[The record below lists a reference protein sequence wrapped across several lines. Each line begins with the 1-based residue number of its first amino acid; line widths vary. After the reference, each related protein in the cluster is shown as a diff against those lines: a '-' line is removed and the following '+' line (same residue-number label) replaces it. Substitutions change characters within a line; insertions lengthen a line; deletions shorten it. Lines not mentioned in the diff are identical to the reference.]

1 MPELSAEL
9 VTIVMLGSVLA
20 LVITGFPLAYII
32 GFIGIALGIFLWQE
46 QVSSVFYLR
55 VYRLMVNRVLL
66 AVPLFVFMGAMLER
80 SGIIERLYATLYLW
94 LGGFRGGLAVVTV
107 IVGTIMAATVG
118 VITAS
123 VTLLTLVALPSMVRR
138 GYSKSFA
145 AGAVTAGGI
154 LGILIPPS
162 VMIVVYGPMAQLSV
176 GKMFFGAFVPGFML
190 AIGYITYIVVRAFA
204 QPDIGPPVPLEER
217 AVPFLKK
224 TGMLAVS
231 IVPPAIL
238 IFSVLGVIF
247 LGIATPTEA
256 AATGAFMAM
265 LLTIGYRR
273 FNMQVLKDVLTTMLR
288 LSGFIFLV
296 GTMSF
301 AFVGV
306 FLGYGCNVVVTEL
319 VMNMPGGKWGAF
331 ALIMFVIFLL
341 GFFIDWIGIL
351 FIMVPIITPI
361 FEALGFD
368 PIWAAVMVCVN
379 LQTSFMTPPFAMGIY
394 ICRGAADPELGI
406 AVMDIIR
413 GIIPYVLIVLVVMVL
428 LVIFPNLITWL
439 PGLMIEGA

>member
-1 MPELSAEL
+1 MIELSPEL
-9 VTIVMLGSVLA
+9 VTIIMLGGVLL
-20 LVITGFPLAYII
+20 LVMTGFPLAYVI
-32 GFIGIALGIFLWQE
+32 GFIGIAVGIFLWGGG
-46 QVSSVFYLR
+46 VSQVFYLR

-66 AVPLFVFMGAMLER
+66 AVPLFVFMGSMLER

-94 LGGFRGGLAVVTV
+94 LGGFRGGLAVVT
-107 IVGTIMAATVG
+107 ILVGTVMAATVG

-123 VTLLTLVALPSMVRR
+123 VTLLTLVALPSMIRR

-145 AGAVTAGGI
+145 AGACTAGGI

-162 VMIVVYGPMAQLSV
+162 VMIVVYGPMAEISV
-176 GKMFFGAFVPGFML
+176 GKMFFGAFIPGFIL
-190 AIGYITYIVVRAFA
+190 AVGYTGYVVIRALF
-204 QPDIGPPVPLEER
+204 QPHIAPPVPIEER
-217 AVPFLKK
+217 TVPFLKK
-224 TGMLAVS
+224 TGMLTAS
-231 IVPPAIL
+231 LVPPGIL

-256 AATGAFMAM
+256 AACGALMATLM
-265 LLTIGYRR
+265 TIGYRR
-273 FNMQVLKDVLTTMLR
+273 FSWPVLRDVMTTTLR

-306 FLGYGCNVVVTEL
+306 FLGYGCGEVVTDL
-319 VMNMPGGKWGAF
+319 ILGMPGGRWGAF
-331 ALIMFVIFLL
+331 GVIMAVVFLL

-361 FEALGFD
+361 FEVLGFD
-368 PIWAAVMVCVN
+368 PIWAAIMVCVN

-394 ICRGAADPELGI
+394 ICRGAADPSLGVV
-406 AVMDIIR
+406 VMDIIR
-413 GIIPYVLIVLVVMVL
+413 GIIPYVLIVVSVIVL
-428 LVIFPNLITWL
+428 LAIFPQLVTWL
-439 PGLMIEGA
+439 PGLMIE

>member
-9 VTIVMLGSVLA
+9 VTILMLGGVLA
-20 LVITGFPLAYII
+20 LVISGFPLAYII
-32 GFIGIALGIFLWQE
+32 GFIGIAVGIFLWEE
-46 QVSSVFYLR
+46 QVSQVFYLR

-94 LGGFRGGLAVVTV
+94 LGGFRGGLAVVTI

-123 VTLLTLVALPSMVRR
+123 VTLLTLVALPSMVKR

-145 AGAVTAGGI
+145 AGACTAGGI

-162 VMIVVYGPMAQLSV
+162 VMIVVYGPMAEISV
-176 GKMFFGAFVPGFML
+176 GKMFFGAFIPGFML
-190 AIGYITYIVVRAFA
+190 SVGYISYIVIRAFA
-204 QPDIGPPVPLEER
+204 QKDIGPPVPIEER
-217 AVPFLKK
+217 AVPFAKK
-224 TGMLAVS
+224 TGMLLGS
-231 IVPPAIL
+231 LVPPAIL

-256 AATGAFMAM
+256 AATGAFMSM
-265 LLTIGYRR
+265 ILTIGYRR
-273 FNMQVLKDVLTTMLR
+273 FNLKVLTDVLTTMLR

-306 FLGYGCNVVVTEL
+306 FLGFGCNVVVTEL
-319 VMNMPGGKWGAF
+319 VMGMPGGKWGAF
-331 ALIMFVIFLL
+331 GVIMFVIFML

-368 PIWAAVMVCVN
+368 PIWAAIMVCVN

-394 ICRGAADPELGI
+394 ICRGAADPALGVV
-406 AVMDIIR
+406 VMDIIR
-413 GIIPYVLIVLVVMVL
+413 GIIPYVIIVLGVLVL
-428 LVIFPNLITWL
+428 LAIFPQLVTWL
-439 PGLMIEGA
+439 PGLMID

>member
-1 MPELSAEL
+1 MIELSPEL
-9 VTIVMLGSVLA
+9 VTIIMLGGVLF
-20 LVITGFPLAYII
+20 LVMTGFPLAYII
-32 GFIGIALGIFLWQE
+32 GFIGIVMGVFLWGE
-46 QVSSVFYLR
+46 GVSQVFYLR

-107 IVGTIMAATVG
+107 LVGTVMAATVG

-123 VTLLTLVALPSMVRR
+123 VTLLTLVALPSMVKR

-145 AGAVTAGGI
+145 AGACTAGGI

-162 VMIVVYGPMAQLSV
+162 VMIVVYGPMAEISV
-176 GKMFFGAFVPGFML
+176 GKMFFGAFVPGFIL
-190 AIGYITYIVVRAFA
+190 SAGYIGYIVIRAFV
-204 QPDIGPPVPLEER
+204 QRDIGPPVPVEER
-217 AVPFLKK
+217 AVPFMKK
-224 TGMLAVS
+224 TGMLLVS
-231 IVPPAIL
+231 LVPPAIL
-238 IFSVLGVIF
+238 IFAVLGVIF

-273 FNMQVLKDVLTTMLR
+273 FSLKVLTDVLTTMLR

-296 GTMSF
+296 GSMSF

-306 FLGYGCNVVVTEL
+306 FLGYGCGEVVTDL
-319 VMNMPGGKWGAF
+319 ILGVPGGKWGAF
-331 ALIMFVIFLL
+331 GVIMFVVFLL

-361 FEALGFD
+361 FEVLGFD

-394 ICRGAADPELGI
+394 ICRGAADPSLGI
-406 AVMDIIR
+406 VVMDIIR
-413 GIIPYVLIVLVVMVL
+413 GIIPYVIIVLVVIVL
-428 LVIFPNLITWL
+428 LAIFPQLITWL
-439 PGLMIEGA
+439 PGLMIE

>member
-1 MPELSAEL
+1 MPELSAEF
-9 VTIVMLGSVLA
+9 VTIAMLAGVLA

-32 GFIGIALGIFLWQE
+32 GFLGILFGVFLWQE
-46 QVSSVFYLR
+46 QVGSVFYLR

-80 SGIIERLYATLYLW
+80 SGIIERLYSTLYLW
-94 LGGFRGGLAVVTV
+94 LGGFRGGLAVVTI

-123 VTLLTLVALPSMVRR
+123 VTLLTLVALPSMVKR

-162 VMIVVYGPMAQLSV
+162 VMIVVYGPMAEISV
-176 GKMFFGAFVPGFML
+176 GKMFFGAFIPGFML
-190 AIGYITYIVVRAFA
+190 AGGYVAYIVIRALF
-204 QPDIGPPVPLEER
+204 QPDIAPPVPIEER
-217 AVPFLKK
+217 AVPFVKK
-224 TGMLAVS
+224 TGMLLVS
-231 IVPPAIL
+231 LVPPAIL

-256 AATGAFMAM
+256 AATGALMATI
-265 LLTIGYRR
+265 LTIGYRQ
-273 FNMQVLKDVLTTMLR
+273 FNLKVLTDVLTTMLR

-296 GTMSF
+296 GGMSF

-306 FLGYGCNVVVTEL
+306 FLGYGCNEVVTGWVL
-319 VMNMPGGKWGAF
+319 GMPGGKWGAF
-331 ALIMFVIFLL
+331 GVIMFVVFLL

-361 FEALGFD
+361 FETLGFD
-368 PIWAAVMVCVN
+368 PIWAAIMVCVN
-379 LQTSFMTPPFAMGIY
+379 LQTSFLTPPFAMGIY
-394 ICRGAADPELGI
+394 ICRGAADPSLNVT
-406 AVMDIIR
+406 VMDIIR
-413 GIIPYVLIVLVVMVL
+413 GVIPYVLMVLVVIIL
-428 LVIFPNLITWL
+428 LAIFPQLITFL
-439 PGLMIEGA
+439 PGLMIE

>member
-1 MPELSAEL
+1 MIELTPEL
-9 VTIVMLGSVLA
+9 VTIIMLGGVLV
-20 LVITGFPLAYII
+20 LVMTGFPLAYVI
-32 GFIGIALGIFLWQE
+32 GFIGVAVGIFLWGE
-46 QVSSVFYLR
+46 GVSQVFYLR

-66 AVPLFVFMGAMLER
+66 AVPLFVFMGSMLER

-94 LGGFRGGLAVVTV
+94 LGGFRGGLAVVT
-107 IVGTIMAATVG
+107 IMVGTVMAATVG

-123 VTLLTLVALPSMVRR
+123 VTLLTLVALPSMIRR

-145 AGAVTAGGI
+145 AGACTAGGI

-162 VMIVVYGPMAQLSV
+162 VMIVVYGPMAEISV
-176 GKMFFGAFVPGFML
+176 GKMFFGAFIPGFIL
-190 AIGYITYIVVRAFA
+190 ATGYIGYVVIRAFV
-204 QPDIGPPVPLEER
+204 QKDIGPPVPVEER
-217 AVPFLKK
+217 AVPFFKK

-231 IVPPAIL
+231 LVPPAVL
-238 IFSVLGVIF
+238 IFAVLGVIF

-256 AATGAFMAM
+256 AATGALMAM

-273 FNMQVLKDVLTTMLR
+273 FNWPVLRDVMTTTLR

-296 GTMSF
+296 GSMSF

-306 FLGYGCNVVVTEL
+306 FLGYGCGEVVTDL
-319 VMNMPGGKWGAF
+319 ILGMPGGKWGAF
-331 ALIMFVIFLL
+331 GVIMFVVFLL

-361 FEALGFD
+361 FEVLGFD

-394 ICRGAADPELGI
+394 ICRGAADPSLGVV
-406 AVMDIIR
+406 VMDIIR
-413 GIIPYVLIVLVVMVL
+413 GIIPYVLIVLVVLVL
-428 LVIFPNLITWL
+428 LAIFPQLITWL
-439 PGLMIEGA
+439 PGLMIE

>member
-9 VTIVMLGSVLA
+9 VTILMLGGVLV
-20 LVITGFPLAYII
+20 LVISGFPLAYII
-32 GFIGIALGIFLWQE
+32 GFIGIAVGIFLWEE
-46 QVSSVFYLR
+46 QVSQVFYLR

-80 SGIIERLYATLYLW
+80 SGIIERLYETLYLW
-94 LGGFRGGLAVVTV
+94 LGGFRGGLAVVTI

-145 AGAVTAGGI
+145 AGACTAGGI

-162 VMIVVYGPMAQLSV
+162 VMIVVYGPMAEISV

-190 AIGYITYIVVRAFA
+190 ATGYVGYIVIRALV
-204 QPDIGPPVPLEER
+204 QPGIGPPVPIEER
-217 AVPFLKK
+217 DIPFAKK
-224 TGMLAVS
+224 SGMLFVS
-231 IVPPAIL
+231 LVPPAIL

-256 AATGAFMAM
+256 AATGALMSM
-265 LLTIGYRR
+265 ILTIGYRR
-273 FNMQVLKDVLTTMLR
+273 FNMKVLTDVLTTMLR

-296 GTMSF
+296 GSMSF

-306 FLGYGCNVVVTEL
+306 FLGYGCNVVVTDL
-319 VMNMPGGKWGAF
+319 VMSMPGGKWGAF
-331 ALIMFVIFLL
+331 GVIMFVVFLL

-361 FEALGFD
+361 FAALGFD
-368 PIWAAVMVCVN
+368 PIWAAIMVCVN

-394 ICRGAADPELGI
+394 ICRGAADPSLGVV
-406 AVMDIIR
+406 VMDIIR
-413 GIIPYVLIVLVVMVL
+413 GVIPYVIIVLVVLVL
-428 LVIFPNLITWL
+428 LAVFPQLITWL
-439 PGLMIEGA
+439 PGLMIE

>member
-1 MPELSAEL
+1 MELSPEL
-9 VTIVMLGSVLA
+9 VTILMLGGILVL
-20 LVITGFPLAYII
+20 VMTGFPLAYVI
-32 GFIGIALGIFLWQE
+32 GFVGVTVGLFLWGDS
-46 QVSSVFYLR
+46 VADVFYLR

-66 AVPLFVFMGAMLER
+66 AVPLFIFMGAMLER
-80 SGIIERLYATLYLW
+80 SGIIEKLYTALYVW

-107 IVGTIMAATVG
+107 LVGTVMAATVG

-123 VTLLTLVALPSMVRR
+123 VTLLTMVALPSMVKR

-145 AGAVTAGGI
+145 AGACTAGGI

-162 VMIVVYGPMAQLSV
+162 VMIVVYGPMAEISV
-176 GKMFFGAFVPGFML
+176 GKMFFGAFIPGFML
-190 AIGYITYIVVRAFA
+190 AIGYVSYVVIRSLI
-204 QPDIGPPVPLEER
+204 QPHIAPPVPVEER
-217 AVPFLKK
+217 AIPFLKK
-224 TGMLAVS
+224 TSMLAGS
-231 IVPPAIL
+231 LVPPAIL

-256 AATGAFMAM
+256 AATGALMSM
-265 LLTIGYRR
+265 ILTMGYRR
-273 FNMQVLKDVLTTMLR
+273 LSLKVLTDVLTTMLK

-306 FLGYGCNVVVTEL
+306 FLGYGCGEVVTNAIL
-319 VMNMPGGKWGAF
+319 NVPGGRWGAF
-331 ALIMFVIFLL
+331 GVIMFAVFLL

-361 FEALGFD
+361 FAVLGFD
-368 PIWAAVMVCVN
+368 PVWAAIMVCVN

-394 ICRGAADPELGI
+394 ICRGAADPSLGVV
-406 AVMDIIR
+406 VMDIIR
-413 GIIPYVLIVLVVMVL
+413 GVIPYVLIVLVVIIL
-428 LVIFPNLITWL
+428 LAIFPQIITWL
-439 PGLMIEGA
+439 PSLMIE

>member
-1 MPELSAEL
+1 MPELSPEL
-9 VTIVMLGSVLA
+9 VTILMLGGVLV
-20 LVITGFPLAYII
+20 LVMTGFPLAYII
-32 GFIGIALGIFLWQE
+32 GFIGIAVGIFLWEQE
-46 QVSSVFYLR
+46 VGSVFYLR

-107 IVGTIMAATVG
+107 MVGTVMAATVG

-123 VTLLTLVALPSMVRR
+123 VTMLTLVALPSMIKR

-145 AGAVTAGGI
+145 AGACTAGGI

-162 VMIVVYGPMAQLSV
+162 VMIVVYAPMAELSV
-176 GKMFFGAFVPGFML
+176 GKMFFGAFAPGFML
-190 AIGYITYIVVRAFA
+190 SVGYIGYIVIRAFV
-204 QPDIGPPVPLEER
+204 QKDIGPPVPVEER

-224 TGMLAVS
+224 TGMLAYS
-231 IVPPAIL
+231 LVPPAIL

-256 AATGAFMAM
+256 AATGALMAV
-265 LLTIGYRR
+265 LLTIAYRQ
-273 FNMQVLKDVLTTMLR
+273 FSLKVLTDTLTTMLR

-306 FLGYGCNVVVTEL
+306 FLGFGCGEVVTNAI
-319 VMNMPGGKWGAF
+319 MNVPGGKWGAF
-331 ALIMFVIFLL
+331 GVIMFVVFLL

-351 FIMVPIITPI
+351 FILVPIITPI
-361 FEALGFD
+361 FAALGFD
-368 PIWAAVMVCVN
+368 PIWAAIMVCVN

-394 ICRGAADPELGI
+394 ICRGAADPSLGVE
-406 AVMDIIR
+406 VMDIIR
-413 GIIPYVLIVLVVMVL
+413 GVIPYVIIVLVVIVL
-428 LVIFPNLITWL
+428 LAIFPHLVTWL
-439 PGLMIEGA
+439 PGLMIE

>member
-1 MPELSAEL
+1 MELSPEL
-9 VTIVMLGSVLA
+9 VTILMLGGILVL
-20 LVITGFPLAYII
+20 VMSGFPLAYII
-32 GFIGIALGIFLWQE
+32 GFIGVAVGLFLWGE
-46 QVSSVFYLR
+46 AVADVFYLR

-66 AVPLFVFMGAMLER
+66 AVPLFVFMGSMLER
-80 SGIIERLYATLYLW
+80 SGIIEKLYTALYLW

-107 IVGTIMAATVG
+107 MVGTVMAATVG

-123 VTLLTLVALPSMVRR
+123 VTLLTLVALPSMIKR

-145 AGAVTAGGI
+145 AGACTAGGI

-162 VMIVVYGPMAQLSV
+162 VMIVVYGPMAEISV

-190 AIGYITYIVVRAFA
+190 ATGYIAYIVIRAFV
-204 QPDIGPPVPLEER
+204 QHDIGPPVPVEDR
-217 AVPFLKK
+217 SVPFLKK
-224 TGMLAVS
+224 TGILAIS
-231 IVPPAIL
+231 LVPPAIL

-256 AATGAFMAM
+256 AATGAFMSM
-265 LLTIGYRR
+265 ILTMGYRR
-273 FNMQVLKDVLTTMLR
+273 FNLKVLTDVLTTMLR

-306 FLGYGCNVVVTEL
+306 FLGYGCGEVVTNAIL
-319 VMNMPGGKWGAF
+319 NVPGGRWGAF
-331 ALIMFVIFLL
+331 AVIMFAIFIL

-361 FEALGFD
+361 FAVLGFD
-368 PIWAAVMVCVN
+368 PIWAAIMVCVN

-394 ICRGAADPELGI
+394 ICRGAADPSLGVV
-406 AVMDIIR
+406 VMDIIR
-413 GIIPYVLIVLVVMVL
+413 GVIPYVIIVLVVMVL
-428 LVIFPNLITWL
+428 LVIFPHLITWL
-439 PGLMIEGA
+439 PNLMIE